1 MGFLGKAHERM
12 QSFALMGL
20 CILANG
26 FAQVVPCLRGISN
39 HTEKLAYDSFQSLFT
54 GEYEIHRTEKKKK
67 TPVVS
72 WRGFREN

>member
-26 FAQVVPCLRGISN
+26 FAQVVPCLRDISI
-39 HTEKLAYDSFQSLFT
+39 HPEKLVYDGFQSLFT
-54 GEYEIHRTEKKKK
+54 GEYEIHRTGKKKK
-67 TPVVS
+67 KPVVS
-72 WRGFREN
+72 WRGSREN